1 MLDLYDNRDRWER
14 LAQAGQACMR
24 ARFSF
29 ETARARIREDLA
41 ALAGGVPAH
50 MGLGDE

>member
-29 ETARARIREDLA
+29 EAARARILDDLA
-41 ALAGGVPAH
+41 ALTGGAPAH
-50 MGLGDE
+50 AGLRDE